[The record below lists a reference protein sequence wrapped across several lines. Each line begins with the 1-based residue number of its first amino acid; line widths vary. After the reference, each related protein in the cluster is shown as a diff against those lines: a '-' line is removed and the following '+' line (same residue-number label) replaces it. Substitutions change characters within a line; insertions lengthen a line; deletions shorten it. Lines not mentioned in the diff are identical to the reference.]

1 MNTPKTIQ
9 TLTSSINYEISAIQD
24 ATRDG
29 DHPISKAKAIDLLTT
44 LERALEKINADIK
57 KDEAE
62 L

>member
-1 MNTPKTIQ
+1 MTPKEIN
-9 TLTSSINYEISAIQD
+9 TLAESINHEIDLIQD

-29 DHPISKAKAIDLLTT
+29 DHPVSKAKAIDLLTT
-44 LERALEKINADIK
+44 LEDALEKINADIK